1 MDEKLTS
8 ARRGRF
14 GGFSL
19 KTCFSASAFGDSL
32 RFASL
37 CVCGMGVLDEV
48 GFCCCCCCCCSCGVS
63 RPSRYGSRLKLFR
76 LNFRAHGCVFILI
89 STKK

>member
-37 CVCGMGVLDEV
+37 CVCGMGVLDEWAFV
-48 GFCCCCCCCCSCGVS
+48 VVVVVVVVAEFHV
-63 RPSRYGSRLKLFR
+63 L
-76 LNFRAHGCVFILI
+76 VDMEVD
-89 STKK
+89 

>member
-1 MDEKLTS
+1 MVEKLTR

-19 KTCFSASAFGDSL
+19 KTCSSASAFGDSL

-37 CVCGMGVLDEV
+37 CVCVCEMGVLDEV
-48 GFCCCCCCCCSCGVS
+48 AFVVVVVVAEFHV
-63 RPSRYGSRLKLFR
+63 LVDMK
-76 LNFRAHGCVFILI
+76 AD
-89 STKK
+89 

>member
-1 MDEKLTS
+1 MVEKLTR

-19 KTCFSASAFGDSL
+19 KTCSSASAFGDSL

-37 CVCGMGVLDEV
+37 CVCVKWAFWMRWAFVVVVVVAEFHVLVDM
-48 GFCCCCCCCCSCGVS
+48 
-63 RPSRYGSRLKLFR
+63 K
-76 LNFRAHGCVFILI
+76 AD
-89 STKK
+89 